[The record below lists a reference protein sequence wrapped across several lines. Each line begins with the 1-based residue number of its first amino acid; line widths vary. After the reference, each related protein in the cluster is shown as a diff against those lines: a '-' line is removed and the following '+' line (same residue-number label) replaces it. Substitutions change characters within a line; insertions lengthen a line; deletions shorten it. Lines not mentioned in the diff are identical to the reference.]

1 MFSKKLINNELK
13 FTLTFKTQLLTIE
26 YLGGFYENHANQV
39 LIDYSH
45 YRVYNVGGALARDG

>member
-26 YLGGFYENHANQV
+26 YLGGFYENHAN
-39 LIDYSH
+39 
-45 YRVYNVGGALARDG
+45 